1 MTLAALAD
9 PMNALADNF
18 SDNLTEDSAQQSDDT
33 ALPIV
38 SGEASVANPDDSNE
52 QTAGQAAS
60 SPAAGVTLAPMP
72 PPTEST
78 DNDRTAAIV
87 FIPVIEIT
95 ETTPEYDSGPGSH
108 NTPTVIQSTAVEVI
122 ETATETPAEPTC
134 TAAIATE
141 DPISVESIQT
151 KAEQPLELA
160 IIEAV
165 AVVSATA
172 AELPLTRRDVTESE
186 AITNPGHLKVP
197 FGKLFR
203 LHRNAAATQV
213 TVIDWT
219 TTGIIICSVDGHT
232 SRAEVRNS
240 TFEPWPQ
247 GFDPLADPEQ
257 TGLLLKEML
266 ACCPWAG
273 RPIAVSVPRQMVSL
287 RLMQLPNVSS
297 EDVPALISLQMEA
310 RQTSPENAHTWDF
323 VAHAAASGEPHCFVS
338 VVSIPTAVCRGIQA
352 ALEAAGWKTPILTAA
367 DLLISQAEKDSCDVM
382 ITVQANRS
390 KLEVVAM
397 HGGFPAASI
406 ATSAG
411 KDPTL
416 SPSASLLLS
425 LIKRV
430 TESLPEEWRTKKSR
444 MPIRICGSRS
454 ASLSEILRSE
464 GHTVIEGPADERSP
478 RALAMVENLSVPQLR
493 LNFLKP
499 RSAPASF
506 LKQHRLAVRLSLI
519 SSILAAGIAFV
530 VYDRSSELQ
539 TTLEA
544 SETRL
549 KFLEEVVQRGETTR
563 NRWAEVE
570 KWNRETLNAATEFR
584 AILRMIPSR
593 EQMIL
598 TRVQLENMPDSDERV
613 LRLEGIAQTAD
624 EIRKLNEAVL
634 SQPERYA
641 LRPHG
646 IEPAPIGSPMPISFR
661 LESQILQN
669 APEPAEQP
677 IAPTEEIPVT
687 SVTETEN

>member
-1 MTLAALAD
+1 
-9 PMNALADNF
+9 MNSSADNF
-18 SDNLTEDSAQQSDDT
+18 SDNLTEDSAQQPCS
-33 ALPIV
+33 AGLPIV
-38 SGEASVANPDDSNE
+38 SGEAGVTNPNDSNE
-52 QTAGQAAS
+52 QAAVQAESLSAI
-60 SPAAGVTLAPMP
+60 GVTLAPMP
-72 PPTEST
+72 LPIESKG
-78 DNDRTAAIV
+78 NNRAAATA
-87 FIPVIEIT
+87 FIPVMEMT
-95 ETTPEYDSGPGSH
+95 QTTSEYGAARGSI
-108 NTPTVIQSTAVEVI
+108 NEPTASLATAMKVIKT
-122 ETATETPAEPTC
+122 TTETPAELTS
-134 TAAIATE
+134 TLAIMTGDLVAA
-141 DPISVESIQT
+141 ESIST
-151 KAEQPLELA
+151 KAEQPPEPAGTEAMA
-160 IIEAV
+160 I
-165 AVVSATA
+165 VSATA
-172 AELPLTRRDVTESE
+172 VDQPSTEQEVTKSE
-186 AITNPGHLKVP
+186 VAANPGRLKALS
-197 FGKLFR
+197 GKLFR
-203 LHRNAAATQV
+203 LRRNQASAQA

-219 TTGIIICSVDGHT
+219 TTGIIICSIDSRT

-240 TFEPWPQ
+240 AFEPWPP

-273 RPIAVSVPRQMVSL
+273 RPSAVSVPRQMVSL

-297 EDVPALISLQMEA
+297 EDLPALISLQMEA
-310 RQTSPENAHTWDF
+310 RQTSPENAQTWDF
-323 VAHAAASGEPHCFVS
+323 VAHPAASGELHCFVS

-352 ALEAAGWKTPILTAA
+352 ALQAAGWKTPILTAA
-367 DLLISQAEKDSCDVM
+367 DLLISQAEKESCDGL

-416 SPSASLLLS
+416 SPSTPLLLS
-425 LIKRV
+425 LIERV
-430 TESLPEEWRTKKSR
+430 TESLPEEWRAQKSR

-478 RALAMVENLSVPQLR
+478 RALAMVANLSVPQLR

-506 LKQHRLAVRLSLI
+506 LRQHRLAVRLSVI
-519 SSILAAGIAFV
+519 SGVLAAGIAFV

-539 TTLEA
+539 QTLAA
-544 SETRL
+544 SEKRL

-570 KWNRETLNAATEFR
+570 KWNRETLNAATEFQ

-634 SQPERYA
+634 LQPERYA

-669 APEPAEQP
+669 APAPSQQPATP
-677 IAPTEEIPVT
+677 AEEIPVT

>member
-9 PMNALADNF
+9 PMNALEDNF
-18 SDNLTEDSAQQSDDT
+18 SDNMTEDSAQQSDDSV
-33 ALPIV
+33 LPIV
-38 SGEASVANPDDSNE
+38 SREASVAHPDYSNE
-52 QTAGQAAS
+52 QTAGQVAS
-60 SPAAGVTLAPMP
+60 SPAAGVT
-72 PPTEST
+72 
-78 DNDRTAAIV
+78 
-87 FIPVIEIT
+87 PVPSPVTKIT
-95 ETTPEYDSGPGSH
+95 ETRPEYCIERGSGNAS
-108 NTPTVIQSTAVEVI
+108 TAMQSTNVGVI
-122 ETATETPAEPTC
+122 ETIIETPAELAS
-134 TAAIATE
+134 TAAMATGV
-141 DPISVESIQT
+141 SVAAESIQT
-151 KAEQPLELA
+151 KAKQPLELA
-160 IIEAV
+160 ITESV
-165 AVVSATA
+165 AIVSAIA
-172 AELPLTRRDVTESE
+172 AELTGTRQDVTETE
-186 AITNPGHLKVP
+186 AVINPGHPKVIS
-197 FGKLFR
+197 GKLFKLR
-203 LHRNAAATQV
+203 RNPAATQV

-219 TTGIIICSVDGHT
+219 TTGIILCSVESHT

-240 TFEPWPQ
+240 AFEPWPP

-266 ACCPWAG
+266 ARCPWAG
-273 RPIAVSVPRQMVSL
+273 RPVAVSVPRQMVSL
-287 RLMQLPNVSS
+287 RLMQLPNVSR
-297 EDVPALISLQMEA
+297 EDLPALISLQMEA

-323 VAHAAASGEPHCFVS
+323 VAHTAATGEPHCFVS

-352 ALEAAGWKTPILTAA
+352 ALEVAGWKTPILTAA
-367 DLLISQAEKDSCDVM
+367 DLLISQAEKDSCDGM

-411 KDPTL
+411 NDQALP
-416 SPSASLLLS
+416 PSASLLLS
-425 LIKRV
+425 LIERV
-430 TESLPEEWRTKKSR
+430 TESLPEEWRVKKSR
-444 MPIRICGSRS
+444 MPVRVCGSRS
-454 ASLSEILRSE
+454 AYLSEILRSE

-478 RALAMVENLSVPQLR
+478 RALAMVENLSAPQLR

-530 VYDRSSELQ
+530 VYDRNSELQ
-539 TTLEA
+539 KTLEA

-570 KWNRETLNAATEFR
+570 KWNRETLNAATEFQ
-584 AILRMIPSR
+584 AILQMIPSR

-641 LRPHG
+641 LRPLG

-669 APEPAEQP
+669 APQPAEQP
-677 IAPTEEIPVT
+677 TAPTEEIPVT

>member
-1 MTLAALAD
+1 MTLAVLAD
-9 PMNALADNF
+9 PMNALEDTF
-18 SDNLTEDSAQQSDDT
+18 SDNMTEDSAQQSDDS
-33 ALPIV
+33 APSIV
-38 SGEASVANPDDSNE
+38 SREAGVANPDYLIE

-60 SPAAGVTLAPMP
+60 SPATGVT
-72 PPTEST
+72 
-78 DNDRTAAIV
+78 
-87 FIPVIEIT
+87 PVPSPVTEIT
-95 ETTPEYDSGPGSH
+95 ETRPEYCGAPGSR
-108 NTPTVIQSTAVEVI
+108 NAPIGMPSTNVKVI
-122 ETATETPAEPTC
+122 ETIIETRAEPASH
-134 TAAIATE
+134 AAMATGV
-141 DPISVESIQT
+141 PVAAESIQT

-160 IIEAV
+160 ITESV

-172 AELPLTRRDVTESE
+172 AELPGTRQDVTETE
-186 AITNPGHLKVP
+186 AVINHGHLKTLSE
-197 FGKLFR
+197 KLFR
-203 LHRNAAATQV
+203 LRRNSAATPV

-219 TTGIIICSVDGHT
+219 TTGIILCRVESHT

-240 TFEPWPQ
+240 AFEPWPP

-266 ACCPWAG
+266 TCCPWAG
-273 RPIAVSVPRQMVSL
+273 RPVAVSVPRQMVSL
-287 RLMQLPNVSS
+287 RLMQLPNVSR
-297 EDVPALISLQMEA
+297 EDLPALISLQMEA
-310 RQTSPENAHTWDF
+310 RQTSPENAQTWDF
-323 VAHAAASGEPHCFVS
+323 VAHTAATGEPHCFVS

-352 ALEAAGWKTPILTAA
+352 ALEVAGWKTPILTAA
-367 DLLISQAEKDSCDVM
+367 DLLISRAEKDSCDGM

-411 KDPTL
+411 NDQALP
-416 SPSASLLLS
+416 PSASLLLS
-425 LIKRV
+425 LIERV
-430 TESLPEEWRTKKSR
+430 TESLPEEWRAKKSR
-444 MPIRICGSRS
+444 MPIMICGSRS

-506 LKQHRLAVRLSLI
+506 LKQHRPAVRLSLI

-539 TTLEA
+539 KTLEA
-544 SETRL
+544 SEKRL

-570 KWNRETLNAATEFR
+570 KWNRDTLNAATELQ
-584 AILRMIPSR
+584 AILQMIPSR

-598 TRVQLENMPDSDERV
+598 TRVQLENMPDSEERV

-634 SQPERYA
+634 SQPERFA

-661 LESQILQN
+661 FESQILQN
-669 APEPAEQP
+669 APQPAEQP